1 MEFRVYYMS
10 LLKRLTN
17 WGKKIL
23 GKKEMEQNEEENQ
36 EVQTQP
42 IEYPRF
48 IPNSPSGE
56 DKFEGGSQS
65 RLSKAIAR
73 YFRSNDSLNEGALPR
88 IIGIEGQWG
97 SGKSNVVKMLREQ
110 LKGEYHFFE
119 YDAWGYQEDLQRR
132 SILEL
137 LTQDLVK
144 NNILFGKTTVEDLE
158 GNKKIVTW
166 TERLKYFLARK
177 SERESKSYP
186 RITIGLGATILVSFL
201 FLVFWGIAYKYNLCL
216 TGMWEIIVAIFLQI
230 VSIILWVIDFRK
242 KRKYRLDYLLA
253 ISQNKI
259 DENISYEILI
269 EEEPT
274 AYKFKEWLQIISDF
288 LGEKKGPKLVV
299 VFDNMDR
306 LSAEKVKEF
315 WSLIHTFFADGG
327 FKNIWAVIPFDKDHL
342 SCAFG
347 NENEDYTKELTKHFI
362 EKTFPIV
369 YRVAPPV
376 ITDYKIVF
384 DKLFVE
390 AFGTS
395 VDFDSRE
402 IINRMFRIEKPST
415 NVRDIISFINEM
427 VALKQEWGE
436 SISIENIALFCL
448 EKEQI
453 LNDPVKSILS
463 GNYLRKFK
471 LIVNNTSQRQGEIA
485 ALVYGVAI
493 EHAQQIPLT
502 KYIENCI
509 NEEPGYDINQYAESN
524 VHFDIVLENVVE
536 NIDLTSVD
544 KSIFCLNKLTRVVPS
559 RLWKHLSSI
568 KLLYPIEKQ
577 EFPKEY
583 KALLLHLEPDMQKD
597 VISQLYREVFSFKNF
612 NRADYFNTLYEIDQ
626 FIKENGISFDFIS
639 LIQEKEVDSATFIEL
654 VKVAPHGCF
663 SIQESKNLVV
673 CERFGIKTKLMSL
686 DTHLASLLPSDFN
699 SDVARIMRQNLSY
712 GFPELLESVKDCIR
726 EKRVNMNNAGAI
738 FETYRI
744 LAPKEER
751 PFSVSLDL
759 NIIQQIHSELVEY
772 KGQNINDSGYYDFV
786 AMLLAQ
792 GRPVSL
798 IKGGDIARVAE
809 IMEFYSNVD
818 NLLIK
823 STQSSNPLLSDVL
836 KYIIENKLGG
846 GLSITLL
853 AIFYII
859 QRRINVPD
867 EILWTYFSEKGFGSI
882 PDENCRRVIVDAF
895 LYDLTTRIDNKL
907 SRTINQSAIKALS
920 KIPAASLYGRRMYP
934 SDYWN
939 VAIVYLLKVMD
950 SLPNNLIEFCK
961 RVFRDIALGRQ
972 EPDQLPDYLTSM
984 ISRLDSRIIPSI
996 ISIKNRFCNGVQA
1009 INPTKFCF
1017 FESYF
1022 RLYGNLIETPDDVV
1036 NKIILPV
1043 IDDEDCRNLILQH
1056 RDFYID
1062 LINAA
1067 RDSSNEIKKRFRKV
1081 ITQDSSSEW
1090 IDFVKAI
1097 VLSKDRRRFRK

>member
-1 MEFRVYYMS
+1 MCLF
-10 LLKRLTN
+10 
-17 WGKKIL
+17 KKKM
-23 GKKEMEQNEEENQ
+23 KKVEGE
-36 EVQTQP
+36 

-48 IPNSPSGE
+48 IPTTPSGI
-56 DKFEGGSQS
+56 DKFEGGSQK
-65 RLSKAIAR
+65 RLSETIAQH
-73 YFRSNDSLNEGALPR
+73 FQKNDLLGENALPR
-88 IIGIEGQWG
+88 IIGIEGEWG

-110 LKGEYHFFE
+110 LKGKYYFFE
-119 YDAWGYQEDLQRR
+119 YDAWGHQEDLQRR

-137 LTQDLVK
+137 LTQELVK
-144 NNILFGKTTVEDLE
+144 NNFLVGETIVEFKNGE
-158 GNKKIVTW
+158 KEKVTW
-166 TERLKYFLARK
+166 PDKLKYLLARK
-177 SERESKSYP
+177 SEAESLTYP
-186 RITIGLGATILVSFL
+186 RVSEGMVAA
-201 FLVFWGIAYKYNLCL
+201 FLVTVLTPVFTYIAYAIKPAN
-216 TGMWEIIVAIFLQI
+216 TTWISIVIALFPVICSLFVWVLACIFG
-230 VSIILWVIDFRK
+230 
-242 KRKYRLDYLLA
+242 KRKYGLSYLLA
-253 ISQNKI
+253 IYQGEVKRNRT
-259 DENISYEILI
+259 YEILNVD
-269 EEEPT
+269 EPT
-274 AYKFKEWLQIISDF
+274 VYEFKKWMQDISDYI
-288 LGEKKGPKLVV
+288 ETNNAPKLVI

-306 LSAEKVKEF
+306 LPSEKVKEL
-315 WSLIHTFFADGG
+315 WSSIHTFFADGG
-327 FKNIWAVIPFDKDHL
+327 FKNIWAIIPFDEKHL

-536 NIDLTSVD
+536 NIDPTNVD
-544 KSIFCLNKLTRVVPS
+544 KSIFCLNKLTRMVPS

-577 EFPKEY
+577 EFSMEY
-583 KALLLHLEPDMQKD
+583 KALLLHLASDMQNII
-597 VISQLYREVFSFKNF
+597 ISRLYQEILHFTNFKG
-612 NRADYFNTLYEIDQ
+612 AYYFNALYEMDQ
-626 FIKENGISFDFIS
+626 FIKENGLSCDFMSI
-639 LIQEKEVDSATFIEL
+639 IQEKEVTPSTFIEFIRAANKEQIVFSDHEDTIMCDGYRIKTNSESLDNYLAELKFNYIDVLRAIKKNSSYEFPKLLNVVTNL
-654 VKVAPHGCF
+654 VKE
-663 SIQESKNLVV
+663 Q
-673 CERFGIKTKLMSL
+673 
-686 DTHLASLLPSDFN
+686 
-699 SDVARIMRQNLSY
+699 
-712 GFPELLESVKDCIR
+712 
-726 EKRVNMNNAGAI
+726 RVNKDNAGVI
-738 FETYRI
+738 FASYRI
-744 LAPKEER
+744 LAPMEEM
-751 PFSVSLDL
+751 PLGATL
-759 NIIQQIHSELVEY
+759 KPTLINQIHSELESDG
-772 KGQNINDSGYYDFV
+772 KDIQHSGYYDFV
-786 AMLLAQ
+786 AMKIANNQPVTLISGGEIRYVADVIDCYINYGDLLKQ
-792 GRPVSL
+792 SL
-798 IKGGDIARVAE
+798 
-809 IMEFYSNVD
+809 
-818 NLLIK
+818 
-823 STQSSNPLLSDVL
+823 SSNDQILKDLL
-836 KYIIENKLGG
+836 KYMIENHLGFKISFP
-846 GLSITLL
+846 SI
-853 AIFYII
+853 FRYF
-859 QRRINVPD
+859 D
-867 EILWTYFSEKGFGSI
+867 EIRRKIEVTEEALLENLCEWDSKSINKGNIKICI
-882 PDENCRRVIVDAF
+882 PNASFYEV
-895 LYDLTTRIDNKL
+895 TTRIDTPL
-907 SRTINQSAIKALS
+907 SKHINQVAVEVLSERSAKL
-920 KIPAASLYGRRMYP
+920 LYSQRMD
-934 SDYWN
+934 SSNYWN

-950 SLPNNLIEFCK
+950 SLPDNLVEFCK
-961 RVFRDIALGRQ
+961 EVFWDIALGRQ
-972 EPDQLPDYLTSM
+972 EPDQLPDYLKSM
-984 ISRLDSRIIPSI
+984 ISKLDSRIELAVID
-996 ISIKNRFCNGVQA
+996 IKNSFCKGDQS

-1067 RDSSNEIKKRFRKV
+1067 RDSSNEIKKRFREM
-1081 ITQDSSSEW
+1081 ITPDSSSEW
-1090 IDFVKAI
+1090 IDFVETIDPNPRAEDSSE
-1097 VLSKDRRRFRK
+1097 SK

>member
-1 MEFRVYYMS
+1 MCLF
-10 LLKRLTN
+10 KRKT
-17 WGKKIL
+17 KQK
-23 GKKEMEQNEEENQ
+23 EEEDK

-73 YFRSNDSLNEGALPR
+73 YFRSNDSLNEEALPR

-97 SGKSNVVKMLREQ
+97 SGKSNVVKMLKKE
-110 LKGEYHFFE
+110 LSGEYHFFE

-158 GNKKIVTW
+158 GNKKVVTW

-186 RITIGLGATILVSFL
+186 RITIGLGVTIFASFL
-201 FLVFWGIAYKYNLCL
+201 FLVFLGIAYKYNLCL
-216 TGMWEIIVAIFLQI
+216 TEMWEIIGAIFLQF

-288 LGEKKGPKLVV
+288 LGEKKGPKLVI

-415 NVRDIISFINEM
+415 NVRDIISFINKM

-502 KYIENCI
+502 KYLENCI

-536 NIDLTSVD
+536 NIDPTNVD
-544 KSIFCLNKLTRVVPS
+544 KSIFCLNKLTRMVPS

-577 EFPKEY
+577 EFSMEY
-583 KALLLHLEPDMQKD
+583 KALLLHLDSDMQNII
-597 VISQLYREVFSFKNF
+597 ISRLYQEILHFTNFKG
-612 NRADYFNTLYEIDQ
+612 AYYFNALYEMDQ
-626 FIKENGISFDFIS
+626 FIKENGLSCDFMSI
-639 LIQEKEVDSATFIEL
+639 IQEKEVTPSTFIEFIRAANKEQIVFSDHEDTIMCDGYRIKTNSESLDNYLAELKFNYIDVLRAIKKNSSYEFPKLLNVVTNL
-654 VKVAPHGCF
+654 VKE
-663 SIQESKNLVV
+663 Q
-673 CERFGIKTKLMSL
+673 
-686 DTHLASLLPSDFN
+686 
-699 SDVARIMRQNLSY
+699 
-712 GFPELLESVKDCIR
+712 
-726 EKRVNMNNAGAI
+726 RVNKDNAGVI
-738 FETYRI
+738 FASYRI
-744 LAPKEER
+744 LAPMEEM
-751 PFSVSLDL
+751 PLGATL
-759 NIIQQIHSELVEY
+759 KPTLINQIHSELESDG
-772 KGQNINDSGYYDFV
+772 KDIQHSGYYDFV
-786 AMLLAQ
+786 AMKIANNQPVTLISGGEIKYVADVIDCYINYGDLLKQ
-792 GRPVSL
+792 SL
-798 IKGGDIARVAE
+798 
-809 IMEFYSNVD
+809 
-818 NLLIK
+818 
-823 STQSSNPLLSDVL
+823 SSNDQILKDLL
-836 KYIIENKLGG
+836 KYMIENHLGFKISFP
-846 GLSITLL
+846 SI
-853 AIFYII
+853 FRYF
-859 QRRINVPD
+859 D
-867 EILWTYFSEKGFGSI
+867 EIRRKIEVTEEALLENLCEWDSKSINKGNIKICI
-882 PDENCRRVIVDAF
+882 PNASFYEV
-895 LYDLTTRIDNKL
+895 TTRIDTPL
-907 SRTINQSAIKALS
+907 SKHINQVAVEVLSERSAKL
-920 KIPAASLYGRRMYP
+920 LYSQRMD
-934 SDYWN
+934 SSNYWN

-950 SLPNNLIEFCK
+950 SLPDNLVEFCK
-961 RVFRDIALGRQ
+961 EVFWDIALGRQ
-972 EPDQLPDYLTSM
+972 EPDQLPDYLKSM
-984 ISRLDSRIIPSI
+984 ISKLDSRIESAVID
-996 ISIKNRFCNGVQA
+996 IKNSFCKGDQS

-1067 RDSSNEIKKRFRKV
+1067 RDSSNEIKKRFREM
-1081 ITQDSSSEW
+1081 ITPDSSSEW
-1090 IDFVKAI
+1090 IAFVKAI

>member
-1 MEFRVYYMS
+1 MCLF
-10 LLKRLTN
+10 KRKT
-17 WGKKIL
+17 KQK
-23 GKKEMEQNEEENQ
+23 EEEDK

-158 GNKKIVTW
+158 GNKKVVTW

-186 RITIGLGATILVSFL
+186 RITIGLGATILASFL

-342 SCAFG
+342 SCAFR
-347 NENEDYTKELTKHFI
+347 NEGEDSAEKLTKFFI

-376 ITDYKIVF
+376 ITDYRGIF
-384 DKLFVE
+384 DKLFDE
-390 AFGTS
+390 AFGPS
-395 VDFDSRE
+395 ESPDSRE
-402 IINRMFRIEKPST
+402 IINRMFRIENPAT
-415 NVRDIISFINEM
+415 NVRNIISFINEM
-427 VALKQEWGE
+427 VALKQEWGK

-453 LNDPVKSILS
+453 LNNPVNEILS
-463 GNYLRKFK
+463 GSYL
-471 LIVNNTSQRQGEIA
+471 LNTNSIIDNCIQLQREMA
-485 ALVYGVAI
+485 ALVYGV
-493 EHAQQIPLT
+493 EVEYAQQIPLT
-502 KYIENCI
+502 RYIEYCI
-509 NEEPGYDINQYAESN
+509 NGKPGYDINQYAESN
-524 VHFDIVLENVVE
+524 AHFDIVLDEVE
-536 NIDLTSVD
+536 KNMDID
-544 KSIFCLNKLTRVVPS
+544 KCICCLNKLTRKNE
-559 RLWKHLSSI
+559 RISSI
-568 KLLYPIEKQ
+568 WRDLARKKLAVPIEKQ
-577 EFPKEY
+577 EFSMEY
-583 KALLLHLEPDMQKD
+583 KALLLHLDSDMQNII
-597 VISQLYREVFSFKNF
+597 ISRLYQEILHFTNFKG
-612 NRADYFNTLYEIDQ
+612 AYYFNALYEMDQ
-626 FIKENGISFDFIS
+626 FIKENGLSCDFMSI
-639 LIQEKEVDSATFIEL
+639 IQEKEVNPTTFIEFVRAANKEQIVFSDHEDTIMCDGYHIKTNLESLDDYLSKLKFNHTDVLSAIKKNSSYEFPKLLNVVTNL
-654 VKVAPHGCF
+654 VKE
-663 SIQESKNLVV
+663 Q
-673 CERFGIKTKLMSL
+673 
-686 DTHLASLLPSDFN
+686 
-699 SDVARIMRQNLSY
+699 
-712 GFPELLESVKDCIR
+712 
-726 EKRVNMNNAGAI
+726 RVNKDNAGVI
-738 FETYRI
+738 FASYRI
-744 LAPKEER
+744 LAPLEEM
-751 PFSVSLDL
+751 PLGATL
-759 NIIQQIHSELVEY
+759 KPTLINQIHSELESDG
-772 KGQNINDSGYYDFV
+772 KDIQHSGYYDFV
-786 AMLLAQ
+786 AMKIANNQPVTLISGGEIKYVADVIDCYINYGDLLKQ
-792 GRPVSL
+792 SL
-798 IKGGDIARVAE
+798 
-809 IMEFYSNVD
+809 
-818 NLLIK
+818 
-823 STQSSNPLLSDVL
+823 SSNDQILKDLL
-836 KYIIENKLGG
+836 KYMIENHLGFKISFP
-846 GLSITLL
+846 SI
-853 AIFYII
+853 FRYF
-859 QRRINVPD
+859 D
-867 EILWTYFSEKGFGSI
+867 EIRRKIEVTEEALLENLCEWDSKSINKGNIKICI
-882 PDENCRRVIVDAF
+882 PNASFYEV
-895 LYDLTTRIDNKL
+895 TTRIDTPL
-907 SRTINQSAIKALS
+907 SKHINQVAVEVLSERSAKL
-920 KIPAASLYGRRMYP
+920 LYSQRMD
-934 SDYWN
+934 SSNYWN

-950 SLPNNLIEFCK
+950 SLPDNLVEFCK
-961 RVFRDIALGRQ
+961 EVFWDIALGRQ
-972 EPDQLPDYLTSM
+972 EPDQLPDYLKSM
-984 ISRLDSRIIPSI
+984 ISKLDSRIESAVID
-996 ISIKNRFCNGVQA
+996 IKNSFCKGDQS
-1009 INPTKFCF
+1009 INPTKFYF

-1062 LINAA
+1062 LISAA
-1067 RDSSNEIKKRFRKV
+1067 RDSSNEIKKRFREM
-1081 ITQDSSSEW
+1081 ITPDSSSELVDFLET
-1090 IDFVKAI
+1090 IDPNPRAEDSSE
-1097 VLSKDRRRFRK
+1097 SK

>member
-1 MEFRVYYMS
+1 MCLF
-10 LLKRLTN
+10 
-17 WGKKIL
+17 KKKM
-23 GKKEMEQNEEENQ
+23 KKVEGE
-36 EVQTQP
+36 

-48 IPNSPSGE
+48 IPTTPSGI
-56 DKFEGGSQS
+56 DKFEGGSQK
-65 RLSKAIAR
+65 RLSETIAQH
-73 YFRSNDSLNEGALPR
+73 FQKNDLLGENALPR
-88 IIGIEGQWG
+88 IIGIEGEWG

-110 LKGEYHFFE
+110 LKGKYYFFE
-119 YDAWGYQEDLQRR
+119 YDAWGHQEDLQRR

-137 LTQDLVK
+137 LTQELVK
-144 NNILFGKTTVEDLE
+144 NNFLVGETIVEFKNGE
-158 GNKKIVTW
+158 KEKVTW
-166 TERLKYFLARK
+166 PDKLKYLLARK
-177 SERESKSYP
+177 SEAESLTYP
-186 RITIGLGATILVSFL
+186 RVSEGMVAA
-201 FLVFWGIAYKYNLCL
+201 FLVTVLTPVFTYIAYAIKPAN
-216 TGMWEIIVAIFLQI
+216 TTWISIVIALFPVICSLFVWVLACIFG
-230 VSIILWVIDFRK
+230 
-242 KRKYRLDYLLA
+242 KRKYGLSYLLA
-253 ISQNKI
+253 IYQGEVKRNRT
-259 DENISYEILI
+259 YEILNVD
-269 EEEPT
+269 EPT
-274 AYKFKEWLQIISDF
+274 VYEFKKWMQDISDYI
-288 LGEKKGPKLVV
+288 ETNNAPKLVI

-306 LSAEKVKEF
+306 LPSEKVKEL
-315 WSLIHTFFADGG
+315 WSSIHTFFADGG
-327 FKNIWAVIPFDKDHL
+327 FKNIWAIIPFDEKHL

-536 NIDLTSVD
+536 NIDPTNVD
-544 KSIFCLNKLTRVVPS
+544 KSIFCLNKLTRMVPS

-577 EFPKEY
+577 EFSMEY
-583 KALLLHLEPDMQKD
+583 KALLLHLASDMQNII
-597 VISQLYREVFSFKNF
+597 ISRLYQEILHFTNFKG
-612 NRADYFNTLYEIDQ
+612 AYYFNALYEMDQ
-626 FIKENGISFDFIS
+626 FIKENGLSCDFMSI
-639 LIQEKEVDSATFIEL
+639 IQEKEVTPSTFIEFIRAANKEQIVFSDHEDTIMCDGYRIKTNSESLDNYLAELKFNYIDVLRAIKKNSSYEFPKLLNVVTNL
-654 VKVAPHGCF
+654 VKE
-663 SIQESKNLVV
+663 Q
-673 CERFGIKTKLMSL
+673 
-686 DTHLASLLPSDFN
+686 
-699 SDVARIMRQNLSY
+699 
-712 GFPELLESVKDCIR
+712 
-726 EKRVNMNNAGAI
+726 RVNKDNAGVI
-738 FETYRI
+738 FALYRI
-744 LAPKEER
+744 LAPMEEM
-751 PFSVSLDL
+751 PLGATL
-759 NIIQQIHSELVEY
+759 KPTLINQIHSELESDG
-772 KGQNINDSGYYDFV
+772 KDIQHSGYYDFV
-786 AMLLAQ
+786 AMKIANNQPVTLISGGEIRYVADVIDCYINYGDLLKQ
-792 GRPVSL
+792 SL
-798 IKGGDIARVAE
+798 
-809 IMEFYSNVD
+809 
-818 NLLIK
+818 
-823 STQSSNPLLSDVL
+823 SSNDQILKDLL
-836 KYIIENKLGG
+836 KYMIENHLGFKISFP
-846 GLSITLL
+846 SI
-853 AIFYII
+853 FRYF
-859 QRRINVPD
+859 D
-867 EILWTYFSEKGFGSI
+867 EIRRKIEVTEEALLENLCEWDSKSINKGNIKICI
-882 PDENCRRVIVDAF
+882 PNASFYEV
-895 LYDLTTRIDNKL
+895 TTRIDTPL
-907 SRTINQSAIKALS
+907 SKHINQVAVEVLSERSAKL
-920 KIPAASLYGRRMYP
+920 LYSQRMD
-934 SDYWN
+934 SSNYWN

-950 SLPNNLIEFCK
+950 SLPDNLVEFCK
-961 RVFRDIALGRQ
+961 EVFWDIALGRQ
-972 EPDQLPDYLTSM
+972 EPDQLPDYLKSM
-984 ISRLDSRIIPSI
+984 ISKLDSRIELAVID
-996 ISIKNRFCNGVQA
+996 IKNSFCKGDQS

-1067 RDSSNEIKKRFRKV
+1067 RDSSNEIKKRFREM
-1081 ITQDSSSEW
+1081 ITPDSSSEW
-1090 IDFVKAI
+1090 IDFVETIDPNPRAEDSSE
-1097 VLSKDRRRFRK
+1097 SK